1 MTKEHSLPALPCAC
15 ASLRRAARA
24 VTQLY
29 DDEMRA
35 SGLKATQFT
44 ILQVLGTRG
53 ESRQSAIGEVLAL
66 DATTLT
72 RTMKLLSREGWVE
85 SRPGEDRRERY
96 WRLTESGT
104 QILEAAKPQWKRAQ
118 RRLRRG
124 MEQVNWAE
132 LMHVTTA
139 AAEAARRNNA

>member
-1 MTKEHSLPALPCAC
+1 MTKENSLPSLPCAC

-29 DDEMRA
+29 DDEMRT

-44 ILQVLGTRG
+44 ILQVLSTRG
-53 ESRQSAIGEVLAL
+53 ESRQSAIGETLAL

-85 SRPGEDRRERY
+85 SRTGKFVLY
-96 WRLTESGT
+96 SVNTVSGT
-104 QILEAAKPQWKRAQ
+104 IEKLA
-118 RRLRRG
+118 
-124 MEQVNWAE
+124 
-132 LMHVTTA
+132 TA
-139 AAEAARRNNA
+139 PMARIFQGN